1 MRYGDI
7 MDYEIDV
14 PESMK
19 EMQVPKMTLQPLVEN
34 ALYHGIKNMRRK
46 GNIKITGE
54 EHEKE
59 NVLIVEDNG
68 IGMSEECLEQVK
80 RSMHEGEQGGFGL
93 TAVNE
98 RVKLYFGEQFGITLE
113 SREGQGSRM
122 TVHLGR
128 QQKI

>member
-1 MRYGDI
+1 
-7 MDYEIDV
+7 
-14 PESMK
+14 
-19 EMQVPKMTLQPLVEN
+19 
-34 ALYHGIKNMRRK
+34 MRRK

-68 IGMSEECLEQVK
+68 IGMSEERLEQVK

-98 RVKLYFGEQFGITLE
+98 RVKLYFEEQFGIMLE